1 MTQHMHVMIHSTH
14 ALATCDDAVHHAA
27 KMSIFARYPPAHA
40 STTVATVQL
49 FSSKTKRHILA
60 TSLKAYASGAGNNK
74 HLPTAVVITAA

>member
-1 MTQHMHVMIHSTH
+1 MHVMIHSTH

-49 FSSKTKRHILA
+49 LSSKSIYWQQA
-60 TSLKAYASGAGNNK
+60 
-74 HLPTAVVITAA
+74 